1 MDGFCILYHISCS
14 FVDHIALPV
23 KFYVQQV
30 GVGGWLHIHGHD
42 FLEFGLEVCQG
53 EFITDHIAD
62 AVLGSQLLCII
73 REHIGAVFSCI
84 MVVVHNHRLYFR

>member
-14 FVDHIALPV
+14 FVDHVTLPV

-30 GVGGWLHIHGHD
+30 GVGGRFHIHGHD